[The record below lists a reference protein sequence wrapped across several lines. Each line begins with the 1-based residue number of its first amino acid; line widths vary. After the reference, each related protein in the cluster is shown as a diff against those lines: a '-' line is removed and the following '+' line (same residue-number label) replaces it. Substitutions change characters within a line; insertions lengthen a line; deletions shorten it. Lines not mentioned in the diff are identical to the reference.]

1 MASIP
6 ELALA
11 KAMHLKLDLSVHR
24 WMVPADSFHFQCL
37 EPKPA
42 MLDAFHRA
50 RAENLPWVEE
60 MPLPVLVYHEGRHEF
75 RIMDGMMRICSAQQA
90 QIPEIPALVASG
102 ETYDELEHI
111 LNQGYYGEDFIEML
125 AMVNPIISENLKLR
139 DRNRSSI

>member
-1 MASIP
+1 
-6 ELALA
+6 
-11 KAMHLKLDLSVHR
+11 
-24 WMVPADSFHFQCL
+24 
-37 EPKPA
+37 
-42 MLDAFHRA
+42 
-50 RAENLPWVEE
+50 
-60 MPLPVLVYHEGRHEF
+60 
-75 RIMDGMMRICSAQQA
+75 MDGMMRICSAQQA